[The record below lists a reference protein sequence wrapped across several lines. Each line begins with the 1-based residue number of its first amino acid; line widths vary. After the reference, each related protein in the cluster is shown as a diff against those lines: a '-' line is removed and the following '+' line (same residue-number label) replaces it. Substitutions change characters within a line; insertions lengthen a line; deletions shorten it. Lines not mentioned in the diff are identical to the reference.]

1 MSVISAKKPNMLMKH
16 KIDPKKQI
24 LDAIGDLSDVE
35 LFGNWVLLGV
45 YEQPEQMASGLYV
58 SDQTRKEA
66 EHQGKAGLVLKKGPH
81 AFVSDDNY
89 DFMGLD
95 VSPGEWAVMFVTD
108 GRKIK
113 IRGVLCRLVQDQHI
127 RMRVSSPDVVW

>member
-1 MSVISAKKPNMLMKH
+1 MAIASAKRPTMLMKH
-16 KIDPKKQI
+16 TTDPKKQI
-24 LDAIGDLSDVE
+24 FDAVGDLSDIE

-58 SDQTRKEA
+58 PDQVRRES

-89 DFMGLD
+89 DFKGLD
-95 VSPGEWAVMFVTD
+95 VEVGDWCGMFVTD

-113 IRGVLCRLVQDQHI
+113 IRGVLCRMVEDMHI
-127 RMRVSSPDVVW
+127 RFRISSPDIVW